1 MGYHLAIL
9 RTEGATARP
18 IGRAELLAA
27 LPSMGARLAPDA
39 DSAALQLIDPAR
51 GQDSPLLCFGADG
64 ELWSSS
70 PDPAFIALMIELAAL
85 LGARARRRVRK
96 RTARPTTPSTTPTM
110 GPCWRKPD
118 APVRCAPLEHLALAR
133 WGWACS
139 SCSWRASSHGKNYR
153 INENYQFL

>member
-85 LGARARRRVRK
+85 LGARARRRVRNVPHARRHLPPPRRWAHAGAS
-96 RTARPTTPSTTPTM
+96 RTRQCAARAAGASGT
-110 GPCWRKPD
+110 G
-118 APVRCAPLEHLALAR
+118 ALGLGVFVLLMAGKFA
-133 WGWACS
+133 WQKL
-139 SCSWRASSHGKNYR
+139 SH
-153 INENYQFL
+153 Q